1 MSDLVFDIGM
11 HNGDDTCYYLAS
23 GYRVVAVDAD
33 PRMCEA
39 GRKRFAK
46 EISTGQLSI
55 RNVGI
60 AETEGEMDFWVSS
73 TTEWSSFDRTV
84 ATRGGKQANSIKVQ
98 TIPFRSLLEEE
109 GTPYFVKIDIE
120 GSDSL
125 CINDL
130 ASTES
135 HPSYVSFECNHQ
147 DASDITILAS
157 LGYSSFKC
165 VRQNDF
171 RQITPKNLEFQ
182 QLLRRPITMSL
193 DRIPKGTGISRL
205 LRSALYRGHYRLQSS
220 NGRKPKRWSS
230 GPPSFELPGRWLT
243 TDEILSVWHFLAA
256 YDLFLH
262 ADSTGEWFDIHA
274 AYGTDG
280 RR

>member
-84 ATRGGKQANSIKVQ
+84 ATRAAN
-98 TIPFRSLLEEE
+98 
-109 GTPYFVKIDIE
+109 
-120 GSDSL
+120 
-125 CINDL
+125 
-130 ASTES
+130 
-135 HPSYVSFECNHQ
+135 
-147 DASDITILAS
+147 
-157 LGYSSFKC
+157 
-165 VRQNDF
+165 
-171 RQITPKNLEFQ
+171 
-182 QLLRRPITMSL
+182 
-193 DRIPKGTGISRL
+193 
-205 LRSALYRGHYRLQSS
+205 
-220 NGRKPKRWSS
+220 KRT
-230 GPPSFELPGRWLT
+230 L
-243 TDEILSVWHFLAA
+243 
-256 YDLFLH
+256 
-262 ADSTGEWFDIHA
+262 
-274 AYGTDG
+274 
-280 RR
+280 